1 MKKFYMLIASFL
13 MAFSVAA
20 QEAGEGLQSVGVSTT
35 YQYLTP
41 LDITICS
48 FNLEQLRDSYEKDE
62 NYAAVLATIQSRL
75 KEEKSA
81 IMAVQKT
88 LKTERLLYDA
98 QMELYKGRQA
108 LSAYLDK
115 QMEATIKKINEL
127 ILQMDKQSQI
137 LSTLDNSY
145 EAITTHRDLFE
156 QTRKELLDAIKQSQ
170 QIKQQNGTTSSETL
184 NQEFNRLNSFLI
196 ELSDKETRLNSLLNQ
211 NKANMEIINSTLK
224 STEAAI
230 KAAAKGK

>member
-1 MKKFYMLIASFL
+1 
-13 MAFSVAA
+13 MA
-20 QEAGEGLQSVGVSTT
+20 
-35 YQYLTP
+35 
-41 LDITICS
+41 
-48 FNLEQLRDSYEKDE
+48 
-62 NYAAVLATIQSRL
+62 
-75 KEEKSA
+75 
-81 IMAVQKT
+81 MQKP

-170 QIKQQNGTTSSETL
+170 QIKQQHGTTSSETL

>member
-81 IMAVQKT
+81 IMAMQKT

-98 QMELYKGRQA
+98 QMELYKGRQT

-137 LSTLDNSY
+137 LSTLDNSD
-145 EAITTHRDLFE
+145 EAITTHRALFE

-170 QIKQQNGTTSSETL
+170 QIKQQNGTTSSEKL

>member
-48 FNLEQLRDSYEKDE
+48 FNLEQLRDSYENDE
-62 NYAAVLATIQSRL
+62 NYAAVLTTIQSRL

-81 IMAVQKT
+81 IMAMQKT

-137 LSTLDNSY
+137 LSTLDNSD
-145 EAITTHRDLFE
+145 EAITTHRALFE
-156 QTRKELLDAIKQSQ
+156 QTRKELLDTIKKSQ
-170 QIKQQNGTTSSETL
+170 QIKQQNSTTSSETL

>member
-137 LSTLDNSY
+137 LSTLDNSD
-145 EAITTHRDLFE
+145 EAITTHRALFE

>member
-20 QEAGEGLQSVGVSTT
+20 QEVGEGLQSVGVSTT

-81 IMAVQKT
+81 IMAMQKT
-88 LKTERLLYDA
+88 LKAERLLYDA

-137 LSTLDNSY
+137 LSTLDNSD
-145 EAITTHRDLFE
+145 EAITTHRALFE

-184 NQEFNRLNSFLI
+184 NREFNRLNSFLI

>member
-20 QEAGEGLQSVGVSTT
+20 QESGEGLQSVGVSTT

-81 IMAVQKT
+81 IMAMQKT

-137 LSTLDNSY
+137 LSTLDNSD

>member
-20 QEAGEGLQSVGVSTT
+20 QESGEGLQSVGVSTT

-81 IMAVQKT
+81 IMAMQKT

-170 QIKQQNGTTSSETL
+170 QIKQQNGTTSSEKL

>member
-20 QEAGEGLQSVGVSTT
+20 QESGEGLQSVGVSTT

-81 IMAVQKT
+81 IMAMQKT
-88 LKTERLLYDA
+88 LKAERLLYDA

-137 LSTLDNSY
+137 LSTLDNSD
-145 EAITTHRDLFE
+145 EAITTHRALFE

>member
-137 LSTLDNSY
+137 LSTLDNSA
-145 EAITTHRDLFE
+145 EAITAHRALFE
-156 QTRKELLDAIKQSQ
+156 QTRKELLDTIKKSQ
-170 QIKQQNGTTSSETL
+170 QIKQQNSTTSSETL

>member
-81 IMAVQKT
+81 IMAMQKT

-137 LSTLDNSY
+137 LSTLDNSD
-145 EAITTHRDLFE
+145 ETITTHRALFE

>member
-88 LKTERLLYDA
+88 LKAERSLYDA

-137 LSTLDNSY
+137 LSTLDNSD
-145 EAITTHRDLFE
+145 EAITTHRALFE

>member
-81 IMAVQKT
+81 IMAMQKT

-137 LSTLDNSY
+137 LSTLDNSA
-145 EAITTHRDLFE
+145 EAITTHRALFE
-156 QTRKELLDAIKQSQ
+156 QTRKELLDAIKQRQ

>member
-1 MKKFYMLIASFL
+1 MKKFYLLIASFL

-20 QEAGEGLQSVGVSTT
+20 QEEGEGLQSVGVSTT

-137 LSTLDNSY
+137 LSTLDNSD

>member
-1 MKKFYMLIASFL
+1 MKKFYLLIASFL

-145 EAITTHRDLFE
+145 EAIATHRDLFE
-156 QTRKELLDAIKQSQ
+156 QTRKELLDTIKKSQ
-170 QIKQQNGTTSSETL
+170 QIKQQNSTTSSETL

>member
-1 MKKFYMLIASFL
+1 MKKFYMLIAAFL

-20 QEAGEGLQSVGVSTT
+20 QESGEGLQSVGVSTT

-137 LSTLDNSY
+137 LSTLDNSD

>member
-20 QEAGEGLQSVGVSTT
+20 QESGEGLQSVGVSTT

-137 LSTLDNSY
+137 LSTLDNSD
-145 EAITTHRDLFE
+145 EAITAHRALFE

-170 QIKQQNGTTSSETL
+170 QIKQQNGTTSSEKL

-224 STEAAI
+224 STAAAI

>member
-1 MKKFYMLIASFL
+1 MKKFYLLIASFL

-145 EAITTHRDLFE
+145 EAIATHLDLFE

>member
-62 NYAAVLATIQSRL
+62 NNAAVLATIQSRL

-137 LSTLDNSY
+137 LSTLDNSD

-184 NQEFNRLNSFLI
+184 NQ
-196 ELSDKETRLNSLLNQ
+196 
-211 NKANMEIINSTLK
+211 
-224 STEAAI
+224 
-230 KAAAKGK
+230 

>member
-81 IMAVQKT
+81 IMAMQKT

-145 EAITTHRDLFE
+145 EAIATHRALFE

>member
-20 QEAGEGLQSVGVSTT
+20 QESGEGLQSVGVSTT

-137 LSTLDNSY
+137 LSTLDNSD
-145 EAITTHRDLFE
+145 EAITAHRALFE
-156 QTRKELLDAIKQSQ
+156 QTRKELLDVIKQSQ

>member
-20 QEAGEGLQSVGVSTT
+20 QESGEGLQSVGVSTT

-81 IMAVQKT
+81 IMAMQKT

-184 NQEFNRLNSFLI
+184 NQEFNRLNS
-196 ELSDKETRLNSLLNQ
+196 LLNQ

>member
-1 MKKFYMLIASFL
+1 MKKFYTLIASL
-13 MAFSVAA
+13 LISFSAVA
-20 QEAGEGLQSVGVSTT
+20 QEAENGLQSVNVSST

-41 LDITICS
+41 LDITVCS
-48 FNLEQLRDSYEKDE
+48 FNLEQLRESYDKDE
-62 NYAAVLATIQSRL
+62 NYAAVLTTIQARL

-81 IMAVQKT
+81 ITAAQKT
-88 LKTERLLYDA
+88 LKTERSLYDA
-98 QMELYKGRQA
+98 QMELYKERQA
-108 LSAYLDK
+108 LSTYLVK
-115 QMEATIKKINEL
+115 QIEANIKKLNEL
-127 ILQMDKQSQI
+127 IRQMDKQSQI
-137 LSTLDNSY
+137 LSTLDNSS
-145 EAITTHRDLFE
+145 EAIAAHRALFE

-196 ELSDKETRLNSLLNQ
+196 ELSDKETRLNSLVNQ
-211 NKANMEIINSTLK
+211 NKANMDIINSTLK

>member
-20 QEAGEGLQSVGVSTT
+20 QESGEGLQSVGVSTT

-81 IMAVQKT
+81 IMAMQKT

-196 ELSDKETRLNSLLNQ
+196 ELSDKETRLNSLMNQ

>member
-81 IMAVQKT
+81 IMAMQKT

-137 LSTLDNSY
+137 LSTLDNSD
-145 EAITTHRDLFE
+145 EAITTHRALFE

-211 NKANMEIINSTLK
+211 NKANMEIINSTRK

>member
-81 IMAVQKT
+81 IMAMQKT

-137 LSTLDNSY
+137 LSTLDNSD

-170 QIKQQNGTTSSETL
+170 QIKQ
-184 NQEFNRLNSFLI
+184 QEFNRLNSFLI

>member
-1 MKKFYMLIASFL
+1 MKKFYLLIASFL

-137 LSTLDNSY
+137 LSTLDNSD
-145 EAITTHRDLFE
+145 EAITTHRALFE

-184 NQEFNRLNSFLI
+184 NQEFNRLNSFLV
-196 ELSDKETRLNSLLNQ
+196 ELSDKETRLNSLMSQ
-211 NKANMEIINSTLK
+211 NKANTEIINSTLK

>member
-115 QMEATIKKINEL
+115 QMKTTIKKINEL

-137 LSTLDNSY
+137 LSTLDNSD
-145 EAITTHRDLFE
+145 EAIATHRDLFE

>member
-1 MKKFYMLIASFL
+1 MKKFYLLIASFL

-81 IMAVQKT
+81 IMAMQKT

>member
-137 LSTLDNSY
+137 LSTLDNSD
-145 EAITTHRDLFE
+145 EAITAHRALFE

>member
-81 IMAVQKT
+81 IMAMQKT

-115 QMEATIKKINEL
+115 QMEATIKKINDL

-137 LSTLDNSY
+137 LSTLDNSD
-145 EAITTHRDLFE
+145 EAITTHRALFE

>member
-35 YQYLTP
+35 YQYLAP

-137 LSTLDNSY
+137 LSTLDNSD
-145 EAITTHRDLFE
+145 EAITTHRALFE

>member
-20 QEAGEGLQSVGVSTT
+20 QESGEGLQSVGVSTT

-137 LSTLDNSY
+137 LSTLDNSD

>member
-115 QMEATIKKINEL
+115 QMKTTIKKINEL

-145 EAITTHRDLFE
+145 EAITAHRALFE

>member
-1 MKKFYMLIASFL
+1 MKKFYMLIAAFL

-20 QEAGEGLQSVGVSTT
+20 QESGEGLQSVGVSTT

-137 LSTLDNSY
+137 LSTLDNSD
-145 EAITTHRDLFE
+145 EAITAHRALFE

-170 QIKQQNGTTSSETL
+170 QIKQQNGSTSSEKL

-224 STEAAI
+224 STAAAI

>member
-20 QEAGEGLQSVGVSTT
+20 QESGEGLQSVGVSTT

-81 IMAVQKT
+81 IMAMQKT

-137 LSTLDNSY
+137 LSTLDNSD

-170 QIKQQNGTTSSETL
+170 QIKQQNGTTSSEKL

>member
-81 IMAVQKT
+81 IMAMQKT

-115 QMEATIKKINEL
+115 QMKTTIKKINEL

-137 LSTLDNSY
+137 LSTLDNSD
-145 EAITTHRDLFE
+145 EAITTHRALFE

>member
-1 MKKFYMLIASFL
+1 MKKFYLLIASFL

-20 QEAGEGLQSVGVSTT
+20 QETGEGLQSVGVSTT

-81 IMAVQKT
+81 IMAMQKT

-137 LSTLDNSY
+137 LSTLDNSD
-145 EAITTHRDLFE
+145 EAITAHRALFE

>member
-81 IMAVQKT
+81 IMAMQKT

-137 LSTLDNSY
+137 LSTLDNSD
-145 EAITTHRDLFE
+145 EAITAHRALFE
-156 QTRKELLDAIKQSQ
+156 QTRKELIDTIKKSQ
-170 QIKQQNGTTSSETL
+170 QIKQQNSTTSSETL